1 VEILKQGQYAPFRVE
16 EQVAIIYCGTKGL
29 LQPVPVKKVKEFEA
43 DFLNI
48 LRAQHKNVLD
58 QLAKGVINDEI
69 TAELEKVAK
78 DLAKKF
84 AA

>member
-1 VEILKQGQYAPFRVE
+1 VR
-16 EQVAIIYCGTKGL
+16 
-29 LQPVPVKKVKEFEA
+29 KVKEFEA

-69 TAELEKVAK
+69 TGEIEKVAK

-84 AA
+84 VA